1 MVLVR
6 WAGRSDCPRF
16 GRARSRAG
24 LVVEVWP
31 TRRVGDV
38 LEAGLDALTDRGLL
52 TRRTDRQRLLTIGFD
67 DLRGILHRASLHRP
81 SPQPANGL
89 PAPTLSLQPAD
100 AHGRRVSAG
109 EWQGAL
115 DGRFHGSADHDHRDD
130 SEEQCVTAEE
140 EPATSRALDPGG
152 APLAGPL
159 RPIRCRVRAGQDE
172 PRTTR
177 RPRTRS
183 PSSSLRPPR
192 TDQD

>member
-1 MVLVR
+1 
-6 WAGRSDCPRF
+6 
-16 GRARSRAG
+16 
-24 LVVEVWP
+24 VVEVWP

-89 PAPTLSLQPAD
+89 PAPTLSLQSAD

-109 EWQGAL
+109 EGQGAL

-130 SEEQCVTAEE
+130 LEEQCVTG
-140 EPATSRALDPGG
+140 RGG
-152 APLAGPL
+152 TG
-159 RPIRCRVRAGQDE
+159 DE
-172 PRTTR
+172 PRRRSRRRSTRGSTSPNPMPSAR
-177 RPRTRS
+177 RPG
-183 PSSSLRPPR
+183 
-192 TDQD
+192 